1 MFLDYA
7 LSFWFGSKLVG
18 DGTTN
23 QTMDR
28 NYTAGDIFV
37 VFFAIMI
44 GKKFIFLT
52 VIFNNL
58 MFKYLGGFSLGQMG
72 PCLKG
77 FATGTEAGA
86 KVFAILNR

>member
-23 QTMDR
+23 TTMDR
-28 NYTAGDIFV
+28 DYTAGDIFV

-44 GKKFIFLT
+44 GK
-52 VIFNNL
+52 
-58 MFKYLGGFSLGQMG
+58 MSFSLD
-72 PCLKG
+72 
-77 FATGTEAGA
+77 F
-86 KVFAILNR
+86 ILNYNIVS